1 MSTMGYV
8 STLAGAA
15 DAASLN
21 LDFKNQRYK
30 VAGVSKAFSDVVT
43 FTRSSTAGRFNQNGV
58 YEMVGVDQPRF
69 DYDPAT
75 KLIKGLLTE
84 ETRTNLAIHSNS
96 DKTIVT
102 ATRATYAD
110 VGQVF
115 IDGSTTIRLLYE
127 DTSTANTHFAIP
139 NSVTVDA
146 NTSYTGS
153 YFVKASGR
161 TKVRLNVQ
169 TTGSWNPTNPQ
180 VTYDLVARTAVGA
193 FGATGTIT
201 ALADGFFRITMTA
214 LTGASAFATSMY
226 PTLLDDT
233 GAASYNGDGA
243 SGMFIGGYQL
253 EPGAFATS
261 YIPTPT
267 TFVSRSSIGT
277 YFDNKGLL
285 QTAANDVARYTFD
298 PVTKN
303 SKGLMIEAAAT
314 NLFTG
319 SDQLQLMSLN
329 ASATVTRN
337 TTVAPDGTQTADT
350 INMIAANSGLYAV
363 IDTASSTQK
372 TFSVFLKWVSGAD
385 SLVQLRLEGTAFT
398 APNNANFDIV
408 AGTVS
413 SVTGAA
419 VATISRISSDGW
431 FRCSVTAA
439 TIGAGTQTITLYGSS
454 AAVKSIAAWGVQV
467 EAGTVATSYVPT
479 PLTFQSRTSSATYFD
494 ASGVLQTAPSST
506 ARYDYNPV
514 TGVSKGLLVENGRT
528 NSLTYTDNIQ
538 AVLWTNTASSLKPN
552 TMLAPDG
559 TLTGTKLIEDT
570 TTAIHYVD
578 KLSGSGTVSVGTTYT
593 VSAYVKAGERTRARL
608 VGVISTAAP
617 TTSDAFFDL
626 TTGTVVSTGS
636 TGASDSRIEAVGNGW
651 YRISVAFTVQSNSAA
666 MTPRA
671 YYQLVNGGTTF
682 SYAGDG
688 VSGFYIWG
696 PQLEIGTFPTSYM
709 PSPSVFT
716 GRASTATWLDSNG
729 FMQTAAINAAR
740 TNAYMYDDTNTL
752 KPVGLLIERNPA
764 TNLAKFSNEWT
775 NAAWTKATGVAI
787 STDGTLAPD
796 GTVAQ
801 KFTLSGATGHEVWSS
816 LTTPL
821 TAGTTYTLSVWLK
834 PIGAVVPS
842 FQLAYY
848 DGGTIVPGAGGS
860 ANNQVVGQWKRYSF
874 TFTPSTTPTT
884 PRIRLVGFS
893 GGLDGNSFYMFNCQL
908 EAGNYATSDIFS
920 GASEVTRAAEFSSSA
935 ATTRATDVYAAS
947 TVTRAADVVTSVAT
961 TRATDWATV
970 NNITPWYNATEGTL
984 VNEFISPIPLI
995 AGTYRRP
1002 GSLTGTG
1009 SNEIGQH
1016 ISGTNG
1022 QLYGYI
1028 YNGTAQMETFPAT
1041 APAYVPGEVRRV
1053 AIAYLQ
1059 NNSTVATKGVTS
1071 TDTANTIPTIT
1082 ELRIG
1087 SNASGSG
1094 ASRLNGYNCS
1104 INYYPRRLTNA
1115 ELTMI
1120 SL

>member
-30 VAGVSKAFSDVVT
+30 VAGVSKTFSDLVT
-43 FTRSSTAGRFNQNGV
+43 FTRASGGGRFNSSGQ
-58 YEMVGVDQPRF
+58 YEWLANDQPRF
-69 DYDPAT
+69 DYDPVT
-75 KLIKGLLTE
+75 KVLRGLLIE
-84 ETRTNLAIHSNS
+84 GVSTNLHNYSEDFVNAAWNKGVCTIS
-96 DKTIVT
+96 KTPGVTTPIGVSHKFSESTVAGPHFLQRSFTAAAGSSYT
-102 ATRATYAD
+102 ATRIIKAGERTE
-110 VGQVF
+110 VRGQLLQ
-115 IDGSTTIRLLYE
+115 GSTAYA
-127 DTSTANTHFAIP
+127 STAFNLATGTILGGGSGTSSIQALGDGWYLCTITAVMP
-139 NSVTVDA
+139 AAVSTADRWYPA
-146 NTSYTGS
+146 DGGGATSYTGDG
-153 YFVKASGR
+153 VSG
-161 TKVRLNVQ
+161 
-169 TTGSWNPTNPQ
+169 
-180 VTYDLVARTAVGA
+180 YYVAGA
-193 FGATGTIT
+193 
-201 ALADGFFRITMTA
+201 
-214 LTGASAFATSMY
+214 
-226 PTLLDDT
+226 
-233 GAASYNGDGA
+233 
-243 SGMFIGGYQL
+243 QL
-253 EPGAFATS
+253 EQGSFGTS

-267 TFVSRSSIGT
+267 SFVSRASTGT
-277 YFDNKGLL
+277 YFD
-285 QTAANDVARYTFD
+285 
-298 PVTKN
+298 
-303 SKGLMIEAAAT
+303 SK
-314 NLFTG
+314 
-319 SDQLQLMSLN
+319 
-329 ASATVTRN
+329 
-337 TTVAPDGTQTADT
+337 
-350 INMIAANSGLYAV
+350 
-363 IDTASSTQK
+363 
-372 TFSVFLKWVSGAD
+372 
-385 SLVQLRLEGTAFT
+385 
-398 APNNANFDIV
+398 
-408 AGTVS
+408 
-413 SVTGAA
+413 
-419 VATISRISSDGW
+419 
-431 FRCSVTAA
+431 
-439 TIGAGTQTITLYGSS
+439 
-454 AAVKSIAAWGVQV
+454 
-467 EAGTVATSYVPT
+467 
-479 PLTFQSRTSSATYFD
+479 
-494 ASGVLQTAPSST
+494 GVLQTAAENV
-506 ARYDYNPV
+506 ARYDYNPLTLQPNGLLVEDAATNRCLYSGDIGNAAWTVIAATKSPSGDTWNGMNGYTITGSGVNYSRVRNGFGAAPINANEVVTFYYKGGTSGKVRITCRNESALSESNV
-514 TGVSKGLLVENGRT
+514 TGNIGSPLTVISTAAGGVTIIQDKELDHGVRVVSVLFTPTTPASAHSFHIGPNSVVDGETVIAFGSQLEAGTKASSYIPVTPVFTSRTTSGTYFDSTGTMQLAAPQVARIDYNPVTKVSKGLLVENART

-696 PQLEIGTFPTSYM
+696 PQLEIGTFPTSYI

-740 TNAYMYDDTNTL
+740 TNAYLYDDTNTL

-848 DGGTIVPGAGGS
+848 DGGTIVPGAGGG

-884 PRIRLVGFS
+884 PRIRLIGFS

-935 ATTRATDVYAAS
+935 ATTRAADVVS
-947 TVTRAADVVTSVAT
+947 TPTATRAADITSST
-961 TRATDWATV
+961 TLARAGDFATV
-970 NNITPWYNATEGTL
+970 NTLTPWFNAAEGTIMS
-984 VNEFISPIPLI
+984 EFQVPNDLNT
-995 AGTYRRP
+995 GTFRRP
-1002 GSLTGTG
+1002 VALSGSPTGEISHYLNGTTG
-1009 SNEIGQH
+1009 GVAGFIH
-1016 ISGTNG
+1016 
-1022 QLYGYI
+1022 
-1028 YNGTAQMETFPAT
+1028 NGTAEQMNLAVSSPVYVKNEIRRAAT
-1041 APAYVPGEVRRV
+1041 AYKV
-1053 AIAYLQ
+1053 
-1059 NNSTVATKGVTS
+1059 NDSNFATKGVATT
-1071 TDTANTIPTIT
+1071 TDTTVALPTVAYLGVGGMST
-1082 ELRIG
+1082 GNRW
-1087 SNASGSG
+1087 
-1094 ASRLNGYNCS
+1094 NGYVRS
-1104 INYYPRRLTNA
+1104 VNYYPRRLTNA